1 MVTPMTVHGDNK
13 PADIPAE
20 ELPSEAIGTLPV
32 VGESDLQTQPDTV
45 PWISQPFGYCP
56 NFGNF
61 SVTNGML
68 LAVLG
73 VLLALLAAV
82 LLAVRKQKTAS
93 QVREALAEPAEA
105 PEPSNPICPEAAGG
119 IRAAYH
125 QHIGARE
132 DQQDSCTYSD
142 PILYPQQGML
152 AVVADGMGGLANG
165 KAVSSTLVRICDE
178 GFRRSNPQCGGAE
191 LLLELA
197 VRSNSQINR
206 MLLGQDRSGSTL
218 AAVIIKNG
226 LLHFLC
232 VGDSR
237 VYLCRGGG
245 LIQLNREHIFREELA
260 VKAVNQE
267 VSLNQVCYDRQ
278 AHALTSYFG
287 IGRLPH
293 LDRNGEGIKLREGDR
308 ILLATDGVFGTLTT
322 GQLEDALQADV
333 QTAADRIGQMIRAA
347 DKPYQDNNTAVILEY
362 LG

>member
-1 MVTPMTVHGDNK
+1 MPAHGDNK
-13 PADIPAE
+13 PADIQETLPA
-20 ELPSEAIGTLPV
+20 EAIGTVPV
-32 VGESDLQTQPDTV
+32 VGEPNIQTQPDTV
-45 PWISQPFGYCP
+45 PWISQPFGYFP
-56 NFGNF
+56 AIGGFP
-61 SVTNGML
+61 VTNGML

-73 VLLALLAAV
+73 ILLALLAAV
-82 LLAVRKQKTAS
+82 LLAAGKARVAPAP
-93 QVREALAEPAEA
+93 REAPAEPAIS
-105 PEPSNPICPEAAGG
+105 PESDTPVPPEVPGG

-165 KAVSSTLVRICDE
+165 KAVSSTLIRIYDE
-178 GFRRSNPQCGGAE
+178 GFHRSNPQRGGGD

-197 VRSNSQINR
+197 VRANSQINR

-245 LIQLNREHIFREELA
+245 LIQLNREQIFQEELA

-267 VSLNQVCYDRQ
+267 VSLNQVRSDRQ

-287 IGRLPH
+287 IGRIPH
-293 LDRNGEGIKLREGDR
+293 LDRNDEGVKLKEGDK
-308 ILLATDGVFGTLTT
+308 ILLATDGVFGTLTAE
-322 GQLEDALQADV
+322 QLETALSADV